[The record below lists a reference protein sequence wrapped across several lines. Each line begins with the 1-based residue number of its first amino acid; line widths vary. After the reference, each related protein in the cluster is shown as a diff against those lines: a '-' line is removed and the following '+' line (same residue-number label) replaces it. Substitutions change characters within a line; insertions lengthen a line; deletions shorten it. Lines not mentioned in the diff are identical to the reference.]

1 MKKRIFY
8 IIHLDKE
15 RIILLST
22 IFIAVVLTSFTIGYK
37 IGKDK
42 TIQDSNLVQIESPS
56 IPKIS
61 KPEEIKQEPKEEKPT
76 ISIEELKKAEK
87 ISSVTRIM
95 KENTIDNSPTTSQI
109 IENDKEIE
117 HPKKEEW
124 KVYKKPFSNEKK
136 EEKYLIQVSAHKSE
150 EDAQKLKNKLEEN
163 GIKAY
168 YKKKNK
174 YYVLYT
180 TSNSSEESKEIKE
193 KLKSL
198 NIEKVVIK
206 KLNN

>member
-37 IGKDK
+37 IGKES
-42 TIQDSNLVQIESPS
+42 TIQNVVQIESPK
-56 IPKIS
+56 IPQQ
-61 KPEEIKQEPKEEKPT
+61 EEVKKDLDLKEDKPT

-87 ISSVTRIM
+87 VTSITRIM
-95 KENTIDNSPTTSQI
+95 GENTNENTPTTTKI
-109 IENDKEIE
+109 VENNS
-117 HPKKEEW
+117 KKEEW

-136 EEKYLIQVSAHKSE
+136 EEKYLIQVSAHKNE
-150 EDAQKLKNKLEEN
+150 EEAQKLKNKLEEN

-198 NIEKVVIK
+198 NIEKVIIK

>member
-22 IFIAVVLTSFTIGYK
+22 IFIAVVLSSFTIGYK
-37 IGKDK
+37 IGKES
-42 TIQDSNLVQIESPS
+42 TIQNVVQIESPK
-56 IPKIS
+56 IPQQ
-61 KPEEIKQEPKEEKPT
+61 EEVKKDLKEDKPT

-87 ISSVTRIM
+87 VSSVSRIM
-95 KENTIDNSPTTSQI
+95 KENTIKNSPKTSQI
-109 IENDKEIE
+109 IENNQEIE
-117 HPKKEEW
+117 PTKKEEW

-136 EEKYLIQVSAHKSE
+136 EEKYLIQVSAFKNE
-150 EDAQKLKNKLEEN
+150 EEAQKLINKLEEN

-180 TSNSSEESKEIKE
+180 TSSSSEESKEIKE

-198 NIEKVVIK
+198 NIEKVIIK

>member
-15 RIILLST
+15 RIIFLST

-42 TIQDSNLVQIESPS
+42 TIQDSNSVQIESPA
-56 IPKIS
+56 IS

-87 ISSVTRIM
+87 VSSVTRIM
-95 KENTIDNSPTTSQI
+95 KENTIENSPTTTQI
-109 IENDKEIE
+109 IENNKEIE
-117 HPKKEEW
+117 PSKKEDW
-124 KVYKKPFSNEKK
+124 KVYKKPFSKEKR
-136 EEKYLIQVSAHKSE
+136 EEKYLIQVSAVKNE